1 MMDTRVAAPAV
12 APMSAGAGATT
23 ATGDVVD
30 FATNPG
36 EASLKAAASG
46 VG

>member
-1 MMDTRVAAPAV
+1 MDTKDAAPAAV
-12 APMSAGAGATT
+12 RMSAGAGATT

-30 FATNPG
+30 FAMNPG
-36 EASLKAAASG
+36 EASRKAAASG